1 MDFSKA
7 STSWMR
13 PLSLWLAPGLLL
25 AAGALF
31 ILTDGFGLE
40 SYLSNQ
46 LFGAYEHGAG
56 AAISGSFEQLSGTAV
71 IRPGWAHMAEAFLL
85 VALGTAT
92 IALLRFGLAWSAVLA
107 VAGAILLWLGSWYFY
122 ATQSLLLDAATPV
135 LFLGLAFAAG
145 MAAWL
150 YRVHLARVGLRMA
163 FADRLPPAVLDAIAR
178 RPKLLK
184 PEGEWRTVTYMA
196 CGFETVAGEDAAAF
210 TSRTQSLLTR
220 LVDQVVAHGGTIE
233 RAGADGFAAF
243 WNAPLDDVEHEL
255 HACEA
260 ANAMAALIAEA
271 AQYDP
276 PVLISAGIA
285 SGPVIAGGFGGQGHL
300 AYGVQ
305 GETKVLAHRIR
316 ALAHNYHAPLIVSEQ
331 TRRLA
336 ERNFALLEVDCIP
349 RGDNAPIVLHA
360 LMGGVIVRAS
370 PKFRALAVFHDHI
383 FQAIREQ
390 NWRVA
395 RDLIAQCRRLSGAN
409 QALYDLHLARIA
421 YYERNPPGDGWD
433 GAFRPVLE

>member
-1 MDFSKA
+1 M
-7 STSWMR
+7 TWMR
-13 PLSLWLAPGLLL
+13 SLSSWLVPALLL
-25 AAGALF
+25 AVGALL
-31 ILTDGFGLE
+31 ILTDGFGLA
-40 SYLSNQ
+40 SFLSRQ
-46 LFGAYEHGAG
+46 LFDAYQHTPVPAG
-56 AAISGSFEQLSGTAV
+56 TISDTVAQLTGTAV
-71 IRPGWAHMAEAFLL
+71 TRPRWAPAFEAMLL
-85 VALGTAT
+85 VGLGAVSLG
-92 IALLRFGLAWSAVLA
+92 LLRFGLAWSAALA
-107 VAGAILLWLGSWYFY
+107 AAGAILLWLGSWYFY
-122 ATQSLLLDAATPV
+122 VTWNLLLDAATPM
-135 LFLGLAFAAG
+135 LFLALVFMAG
-145 MAAWL
+145 TATWL
-150 YRVHLARVGLRMA
+150 YRTHLARVGLRMA
-163 FADRLPPAVLDAIAR
+163 FADRLPQAVLEAIAR
-178 RPKLLK
+178 RPALLK

-196 CGFETVAGEDAAAF
+196 CGIDTAAGEDAAAF
-210 TSRTQSLLTR
+210 TSRTQSILAR
-220 LVDQVVAHGGTIE
+220 LVDQVVVHGGTIE

-260 ANAMAALIAEA
+260 ANAMAAAIAEA

-276 PVLISAGIA
+276 PIRISAGIA

-305 GETKVLAHRIR
+305 GETKALAHKIR
-316 ALAHNYHAPLIVSEQ
+316 TLAHNYHAPLILSEQ

-336 ERNFALLEVDCIP
+336 ERNFALLEIDCIP
-349 RGDNAPIVLHA
+349 SIGNNTPIALHA

-383 FQAIREQ
+383 FQAIRAQ